1 MSGSDLRS
9 APVAIVDVGSNS
21 VRLFLWEGEGPDG
34 PAGARLTTV
43 TGLRRGADEDGTVTD
58 DALARLDACAA
69 EYGALLR
76 AARVE
81 RGVAIGTSAVRDAP
95 NRRRIAEIVGRRLG
109 LPLTVVPGTVEARL
123 AYVGA
128 RLGVEGDDQTIV
140 LDVGGGSTELVRGDA
155 TGPIRAVSLQL
166 GAVRSTERYL
176 YADPPHPEELA
187 RLREDADAALAG
199 ALAGMGGSAP
209 LVGVAGTVTTLA
221 AVDLGIYDPRR
232 VHGHVLTRARVEEL
246 ISWMS
251 GLPVRERALIPG
263 LEPARAPVIVAGA
276 AIVAAALAATGQD
289 RLRVSE
295 RDLLDGVARY
305 ADLLVGPVGGPVPRL
320 AVCEALT

>member
-1 MSGSDLRS
+1 MSGSDPAP

-21 VRLFLWEGEGPDG
+21 VRLFLWDGEGPDG
-34 PAGARLTTV
+34 PEGARLTIV
-43 TGLRRGADEDGTVTD
+43 TGLRRGADQDGTVAD

-69 EYGALLR
+69 DYGELIR
-76 AARVE
+76 AARVQ

-95 NRRRIAEIVGRRLG
+95 NRRQIAEIVGRRLG
-109 LPLTVVPGTVEARL
+109 LPLTVVAGTVEARL

-128 RLGVEGDDQTIV
+128 RLTVEGDAQTVV

-155 TGPIRAVSLQL
+155 AGPTGAVSLQL

-176 YADPPHPEELA
+176 KADPPHPDELA

-199 ALAGMGGSAP
+199 ALEGIGGSAP

-221 AVDLGIYDPRR
+221 AVDLGIYDSRR

-251 GLPVRERALIPG
+251 GLPVRARALIPG

-276 AIVAAALAATGQD
+276 VIVAAALAATGANH
-289 RLRVSE
+289 LRVSE
-295 RDLLDGVARY
+295 RDLLDGVTRY
-305 ADLLVGPVGGPVPRL
+305 AELLVGPLGGPVPRV
-320 AVCEALT
+320 AVCQTLT